1 MLCKQECL
9 VLSRYLS
16 SKGFFATIKLSKAQ
30 DRSSLSFREFS
41 QSISYLKL
49 QKFLSETAED
59 NGVNVR
65 INKNNLAFG
74 LAPETLASFF
84 SCGQITLLGSFS
96 VYDGDGSDKVTF

>member
-1 MLCKQECL
+1 M
-9 VLSRYLS
+9 
-16 SKGFFATIKLSKAQ
+16 Q

-41 QSISYLKL
+41 QSISYLK
-49 QKFLSETAED
+49 FLSETAQD
-59 NGVNVR
+59 NGVHVR